1 MASSVAWSLQSKYGI
16 RPLSED
22 VEEMM
27 LRQEWFS
34 RHGRPP
40 DSDNHAYALTR
51 NKLPEEPPTGR
62 KLEEVRQMMMRL
74 HRSSGHTSFS
84 NIAKLLQRRGA
95 PSWAV
100 TLARGLQCPA
110 CIESSKP
117 LPSPPASTAAP
128 PELYEIVGTDVFEYT
143 FKNEAGVLKKLKDAW
158 EPTTADII
166 RMFTR
171 DWMMHNP
178 APRWLMAD
186 SALYYVSEETREFCG
201 KSGTGLLIAPP
212 ECHWLM
218 SHEEQLVGRLKATV
232 GRMMKEDLDLAV
244 ATMFHYACHAH
255 NSTIQVPEG
264 LNPRKAFSEVL
275 KFREKAAVAYRRAQA
290 ADQMSKLNNTT
301 SRPPQ
306 TFDVGSLVMMW
317 REKRSGGRGGWQGPV
332 RVLLREGST
341 YWLAPGAAII
351 RAKANQLRKCSRP
364 EEAVAI
370 TSGAAVYRMPVTV
383 ENLLRGFRGKQ
394 YDDIS
399 GAQPPREALEDTSQ
413 AEVRVQPRP
422 RRAGEDYWEIQGEW
436 LVRVHVTPRLTML
449 VPGKTKNIPVAEDQL
464 TGERRTIVKSGDNE
478 QTIEDNFRC
487 TLPGGH
493 RLPHVDAGGNKFI
506 YDKRTSTSVP
516 VEESGEETS
525 VQSKSSGS
533 EMIPDDEHPPPS
545 GGRKRKSP
553 EGTEDM
559 GYMFEVPIQAC
570 DFKRLVERPR
580 HAEVWLS
587 NKMMD
592 KGREVS
598 WSSLSLDQK
607 KEFDTAMAKEIS
619 NVLRNCA
626 VRALSSAEKGQVDIR
641 RVMKMRWVL
650 TFKSDGRSKARLV
663 VLGYQAPNLIESQ
676 ASSPT
681 LSKLGKLLILSIVAN
696 NLWMLESADVSS
708 AFLQSLQDMEKEDL
722 FIYAPAELAAAF
734 GEDGSQDSTILKLT
748 RAFYGLCSAPK
759 SWYDTVTMTLKSSG
773 WTQLEFDRCFF
784 ILLNKEKKL
793 VGVAGF
799 HVDDF
804 QLGGES
810 KDRVFQ
816 KAKQELLSAFE
827 WGKWDQKN
835 FEFAGANLTQKDD
848 GTIFLDQKAY
858 TEKWVEEISIDH
870 SRATQLKS
878 RATPSEISSMR
889 GALGT
894 IAWRAHQVSPQ
905 FLAEAGLLLSEI
917 PTATVDTFLRINK
930 LVREMKRNAD
940 QTLIFHPF
948 QLPWQDLVAVTWA
961 DAAQNNRAN
970 KGSTIG
976 VLTCLAP
983 RSILD
988 GEAAFMNI
996 ISWKSSKAPREVL
1009 GSNGSEVQ
1017 AITIGE
1023 DLNYLVRCA
1032 WLEAHGHPPIRG
1044 KQAQM
1049 VRDMT
1054 SGALVMDS
1062 KGIFDAMTKN
1072 SSSLHGLRSSRA
1084 GYELTISVKQAV
1096 SAQTHLRWVAGTE
1109 QLADG
1114 LTKGKARGILLRLL
1128 GDRQRWRLVYDPEF
1142 TAGKKLSKREQER
1155 RIREVEQHF
1164 IHCVKV
1170 LAEQGLHT
1178 LGAAPSVDEM
1188 RGYLTACF
1196 EETKSS
1202 SPLPAAAIEKLA
1214 ESAPDSDVIGACVKT
1229 GTDNETVREAI
1240 REASRLRDLLN
1251 QNHEELRGMLRALN
1265 GEYVPPAPG
1274 GDVIRDGASVLPT
1287 GRNIHAL
1294 DPYRVPSATAL
1305 ARGLQAAEKSIEQYQ
1320 RDNDGRYP
1328 ETLAVNL
1335 WGLEAIKTRGESV
1348 AVVLGLVGARPVAEA
1363 TGRVARYELIPLEEL
1378 GRPRVDALCSLSGI
1392 FRDSFA
1398 NIV

>member
-1 MASSVAWSLQSKYGI
+1 
-16 RPLSED
+16 
-22 VEEMM
+22 
-27 LRQEWFS
+27 
-34 RHGRPP
+34 
-40 DSDNHAYALTR
+40 
-51 NKLPEEPPTGR
+51 
-62 KLEEVRQMMMRL
+62 
-74 HRSSGHTSFS
+74 
-84 NIAKLLQRRGA
+84 
-95 PSWAV
+95 
-100 TLARGLQCPA
+100 
-110 CIESSKP
+110 
-117 LPSPPASTAAP
+117 
-128 PELYEIVGTDVFEYT
+128 
-143 FKNEAGVLKKLKDAW
+143 
-158 EPTTADII
+158 
-166 RMFTR
+166 
-171 DWMMHNP
+171 
-178 APRWLMAD
+178 
-186 SALYYVSEETREFCG
+186 
-201 KSGTGLLIAPP
+201 
-212 ECHWLM
+212 
-218 SHEEQLVGRLKATV
+218 
-232 GRMMKEDLDLAV
+232 
-244 ATMFHYACHAH
+244 
-255 NSTIQVPEG
+255 
-264 LNPRKAFSEVL
+264 
-275 KFREKAAVAYRRAQA
+275 
-290 ADQMSKLNNTT
+290 
-301 SRPPQ
+301 
-306 TFDVGSLVMMW
+306 MW

-478 QTIEDNFRC
+478 QTIEDNFRTHENPARCMLDRWTGETRFRIVSDHPSSKRMKGREDHPAVPRSQRESPSGVPTPLDGPEESEPRPHGPRAGSSSDVLDPPAVPRSQRESPGGPILEDIPGALVPGTPTPGTPNPGTPRGPVAGHSGSSQCTVPGC

-1170 LAEQGLHT
+1170 LAEQGNFAWTETTELLDPEECT
-1178 LGAAPSVDEM
+1178 FERLRTMTGA
-1188 RGYLTACF
+1188 
-1196 EETKSS
+1196 
-1202 SPLPAAAIEKLA
+1202 
-1214 ESAPDSDVIGACVKT
+1214 
-1229 GTDNETVREAI
+1229 NI
-1240 REASRLRDLLN
+1240 REC
-1251 QNHEELRGMLRALN
+1251 E
-1265 GEYVPPAPG
+1265 
-1274 GDVIRDGASVLPT
+1274 
-1287 GRNIHAL
+1287 
-1294 DPYRVPSATAL
+1294 
-1305 ARGLQAAEKSIEQYQ
+1305 
-1320 RDNDGRYP
+1320 
-1328 ETLAVNL
+1328 
-1335 WGLEAIKTRGESV
+1335 
-1348 AVVLGLVGARPVAEA
+1348 
-1363 TGRVARYELIPLEEL
+1363 
-1378 GRPRVDALCSLSGI
+1378 
-1392 FRDSFA
+1392 
-1398 NIV
+1398 